1 MLRQQH
7 HSATGDR
14 VRILPRA
21 RIARTWSVVHWKLVD
36 RLTPYDLWRE
46 VTEEQNV
53 AVAILMGLIGLG
65 LAIVIAAAIH

>member
-1 MLRQQH
+1 MGANFSSLAPNIVAAILFAVLGV
-7 HSATGDR
+7 ATF
-14 VRILPRA
+14 VASFWI
-21 RIARTWSVVHWKLVD
+21 VD

-46 VTEEQNV
+46 VIEEQNV